1 MKKQVLTQLMAIA
14 CLILMAKIASPGS
27 VVDSPHNFSSDYQ
40 FGQFYS
46 TNTREIC
53 IFCHTPHGA
62 VLQDHAGNKLPL
74 WNRTLH
80 DSTDTYFT
88 MYSSPT
94 FNATY
99 ATGRPTGPSLLCL
112 SCHDGVSTLGD
123 VLNYSGNPITF
134 NYKNMS
140 ASTFNYAPSKVMD
153 LGQDLSND
161 HPISFEYDTNLVDAD
176 KVTNGNVAGL
186 KLPSV
191 VKTENPSLRFYG
203 TSKNRLECTTCH
215 DAHDWGND
223 ATPSKQPFLRMN
235 NDNSAMCLACH
246 IK

>member
-1 MKKQVLTQLMAIA
+1 MKKQVLIQLIGIA
-14 CLILMAKIASPGS
+14 CLILTAKIASPLS
-27 VVDSPHNFSSDYQ
+27 VVDGPHNFSPDYATT
-40 FGQFYS
+40 FIGS
-46 TNTREIC
+46 SKEIC
-53 IFCHTPHGA
+53 IYCHTPHGG
-62 VLQDHAGNKLPL
+62 VLQDHAGNKPPL
-74 WNRTLH
+74 WNRTLN

-112 SCHDGVSTLGD
+112 SCHDGVSTLGG
-123 VLNYSGNPITF
+123 VLNYSGDPITF
-134 NYKNMS
+134 NYKNLS
-140 ASTFNYAPSKVMD
+140 SFPYYADSKIMD

-161 HPISFEYDTNLVDAD
+161 HPISFEYDTNLVNAD
-176 KVTNGNVAGL
+176 KATNGDVVGL

-191 VKTENPSLRFYG
+191 VKTENPSLKFYG
-203 TSKNRLECTTCH
+203 SSKNRLECTTCH
-215 DAHDWGND
+215 DAHDWGSD

-235 NDNSAMCLACH
+235 NENSAMCLACH